1 MVAETIG
8 HYRVTG
14 SIGRGGMGEVFA
26 AIDTRLNRRVALK
39 VLPPHPLFFQVLTDL
54 SKTEFHSKAFGPLGF
69 ASRLNRGLGAGL

>member
-14 SIGRGGMGEVFA
+14 SIGRGGMCEVFA

-39 VLPPHPLFFQVLTDL
+39 VLPPQ
-54 SKTEFHSKAFGPLGF
+54 
-69 ASRLNRGLGAGL
+69 SR